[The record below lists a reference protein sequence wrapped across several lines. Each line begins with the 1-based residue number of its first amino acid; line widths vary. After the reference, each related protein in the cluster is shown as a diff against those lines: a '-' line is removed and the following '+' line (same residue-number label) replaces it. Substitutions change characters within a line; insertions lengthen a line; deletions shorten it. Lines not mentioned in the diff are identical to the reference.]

1 MLFLEKWGSLL
12 FEEFRLHLFTH
23 ALCRAK
29 SGLREFLGPGPEPEV
44 VVGVI
49 PLQTGPPPE
58 N

>member
-1 MLFLEKWGSLL
+1 MCSPL
-12 FEEFRLHLFTH
+12 FEELSLHLLTH

-49 PLQTGPPPE
+49 PPQTGPLPE

>member
-1 MLFLEKWGSLL
+1 MCSPL
-12 FEEFRLHLFTH
+12 FEELSLHLLTH

-29 SGLREFLGPGPEPEV
+29 SGLREFLGPEPEV

-49 PLQTGPPPE
+49 PPQTGPLPE